1 MLNLIVRLSRSLP
14 LMIVLVV
21 LAIILYFVISYFRS
35 PMKAK
40 EMLIKVFLVLCSI
53 ISIFFILA
61 SLYALVDGNEPV
73 LELAASFAGVG
84 IVGLIITLICRYVF
98 LKHHPHYRAK
108 LTGNAKIQD

>member
-14 LMIVLVV
+14 LVIALII
-21 LAIILYFVISYFRS
+21 LAIVLYFVISYLRS

-40 EMLIKVFLVLCSI
+40 EMLVKVFLVLCSA
-53 ISIFFILA
+53 ISVFFILA
-61 SLYALVDGNEPV
+61 SLYAVLDGNEPV

-84 IVGLIITLICRYVF
+84 VVGLLITLICRAVF

-108 LTGNAKIQD
+108 LTGKAKIEK